1 MHGRAGCPAPG
12 GSDSAVRSRLTVAAS
27 TTIIANLPV
36 RKGPGGWM
44 VWMESPGNADLE
56 ISLDMGR
63 FQQARQFTV
72 PANGFRVFEIPSSS
86 PVKVRGF
93 GRGTSALVDLAAWPV
108 SSVRWSNPEFQ
119 TATATVTGAQF
130 AGTVVDRIPHDANR
144 IMVEIRS
151 SIATSV
157 ASFEVQGSDR
167 QGNLYRIGNITL
179 AQDNRVGTFEIVPGF
194 IQALALT
201 STGVAGGE
209 TIVAQGTTYR
219 AGR

>member
-1 MHGRAGCPAPG
+1 MQGRAGCPAPV
-12 GSDSAVRSRLTVAAS
+12 GSDSAGRARLTVATS

-44 VWMESPGNADLE
+44 IWIESPGNADLE

-72 PANGFRVFEIPSSS
+72 PATGFRVFEIPSSS

-93 GRGTSALVDLAAWPV
+93 GRGAPALVDLAAWPV
-108 SSVRWSNPEFQ
+108 NSVRWSNPEFQ
-119 TATATVTGAQF
+119 TTTATVTGANF
-130 AGTVVDRIPHDANR
+130 AATVVDRIPHDANR
-144 IMVEIRS
+144 IMMEIRTLPG
-151 SIATSV
+151 TSV
-157 ASFEVQGSDR
+157 ASFEVLGVDR
-167 QGNLYRIGNITL
+167 QGTAYRIGNITL
-179 AQDNRVGTFEIVPGF
+179 ASDNRAQTFEIVPGF
-194 IQALALT
+194 FRSVALT

-209 TIVAQGTTYR
+209 TIIAQASTYR